1 MADSKNDPRA
11 FPENVPP
18 LIREAWLSVLGVFNQ
33 AEAEVNKAT
42 NKLFESLG
50 VPADDKGEHH
60 LAAEFMARM
69 KKNRDDIER
78 KIDEGVKATIAKVRA
93 PIDKEIAT
101 LKTRLESLQTRFEE
115 LQKRGKRKKDE

>member
-1 MADSKNDPRA
+1 MADSKDDPRN
-11 FPENVPP
+11 ESVP

-50 VPADDKGEHH
+50 VPADEKGEHH

-78 KIDEGVKATIAKVRA
+78 RIDEGVKAAVAKVRA

-101 LKTRLESLQTRFEE
+101 LKTRLESVQARFDE
-115 LQKRGKRKKDE
+115 LQRRGKRK

>member
-1 MADSKNDPRA
+1 MADSKDDPRTA
-11 FPENVPP
+11 PENVPP
-18 LIREAWLSVLGVFNQ
+18 LLREAWLSVLGVFNQ

-50 VPADDKGEHH
+50 VPADEKGEHH

-78 KIDEGVKATIAKVRA
+78 RIDEGVKAAVAKVRA

-101 LKTRLESLQTRFEE
+101 LKTRLESVQARFEE
-115 LQKRGKRKKDE
+115 LQRRGKRK

>member
-1 MADSKNDPRA
+1 MSDSKNDPPK
-11 FPENVPP
+11 FSENVPP
-18 LIREAWLSVLGVFNQ
+18 LLREAWLSVLGVFNQ

-50 VPADDKGEHH
+50 VPADEKGEHH

-69 KKNRDDIER
+69 KKNREDIEKR
-78 KIDEGVKATIAKVRA
+78 IDEGVKAAVARVRA

-115 LQKRGKRKKDE
+115 LQKRGKRKP